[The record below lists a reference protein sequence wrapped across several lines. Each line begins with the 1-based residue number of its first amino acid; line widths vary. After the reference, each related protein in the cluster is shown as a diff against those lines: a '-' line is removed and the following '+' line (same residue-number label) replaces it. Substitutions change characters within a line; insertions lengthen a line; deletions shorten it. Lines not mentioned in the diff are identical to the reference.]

1 MQNLN
6 SVPKIKI
13 EFLLRKKMKQKLIRK
28 ELLIMDANEKIIKI
42 FQKKKNWNPNLCN
55 IRKRFNRVL
64 TFENRIY
71 ARYLNNLA
79 LKRATTYYCE
89 LHSFI
94 FKKKMLYGLRLCGK
108 VLSCSFFTTYSCNVC
123 RIDLHFTNILS

>member
-42 FQKKKNWNPNLCN
+42 VQKKKN
-55 IRKRFNRVL
+55 
-64 TFENRIY
+64 
-71 ARYLNNLA
+71 
-79 LKRATTYYCE
+79 
-89 LHSFI
+89 
-94 FKKKMLYGLRLCGK
+94 
-108 VLSCSFFTTYSCNVC
+108 
-123 RIDLHFTNILS
+123 